1 METPKTNTK
10 VILKPKSKKGKDRV
24 NEQGEKWVVEAVSN
38 NILFSDKI
46 GPWLG
51 LRSVKS
57 KDFFRWVHFNDDENF
72 EVVIK

>member
-10 VILKPKSKKGKDRV
+10 LTLEARTKKGKDRI
-24 NEQGEKWVVEAVSN
+24 NEQGSKWVVEAICDK
-38 NILFSDKI
+38 ILFSDKV

-51 LRSVKS
+51 LRAVKN
-57 KDFFRWVHFNDDENF
+57 KDFFRWVHLTEDENF